1 MKMMMADD
9 DNDEK
14 GGESEVGEEMGV
26 MKMRVGRPVMMSK
39 RE

>member
-9 DNDEK
+9 ENEEK

-26 MKMRVGRPVMMSK
+26 MKMTVGVRQRKWS
-39 RE
+39 